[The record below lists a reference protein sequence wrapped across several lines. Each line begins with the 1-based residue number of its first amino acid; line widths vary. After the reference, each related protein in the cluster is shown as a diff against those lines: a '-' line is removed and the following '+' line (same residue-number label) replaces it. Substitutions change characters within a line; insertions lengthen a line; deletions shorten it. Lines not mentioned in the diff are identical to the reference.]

1 MRIDEQIRAAKPG
14 RSVLLSASAG
24 SGKTH
29 VLVRRVIHLLAAGAG
44 PDEIAAITFTE
55 KAAAQM
61 KARLFRELA
70 GAAWDGKSTFEL
82 LGLEP
87 SDPPFPL
94 SLSPE
99 EIFSELTARPDALG
113 ISTIHAF
120 CLGLLKRFPLEAGV
134 PPEFRILDDSE
145 IPVRR
150 IAAVDECVEKAEEV
164 GLASDF
170 MTLSDTGL
178 TIGKIKGL
186 LLSALDKRGHI
197 ARMESELGGF
207 DRLLS
212 GIEGAYKKNEDKAAE
227 LLSGNIA
234 DEASVILGL
243 LNAYPGLSF
252 TGMAAVVTGLER
264 LQSIRKVDELSAAF
278 EYLSEYFYTAKLEYR
293 AKSPFTKT
301 AANEALKGNYKG
313 TQLKEK
319 VAALVAEHDVFY
331 GKLRENVNELAQA
344 YDGMAAAKALAS
356 FLRLYRAAETSYTTA
371 NHAEGLLDYDDLEIY
386 AYRLLDGPHVD
397 RVLNRV
403 EEKILHYL
411 VDEFQDTGELQW
423 GIVERLN
430 SEVFAGAGAEGMKA
444 PTLFVVGDKKQS
456 IYRFRKANYRLMDV
470 LKEKMEEGVDPLRRD
485 FPELDYNFRSAPEI
499 LKVVDEVF
507 LPLIEEYRPAR
518 PYREDARGSVTLRL
532 VPVGTEADALA
543 EEVEAALGA
552 AIYEKEGPRPAR
564 YGDMAVLIR
573 TRAGLKSYE
582 KALGKRGIPFKV
594 VGGTGFFFQDE
605 IQALIN
611 ILRYLDNPSELL
623 PLAAALKSPLF
634 SLTDL
639 DLEPMFVDRAA
650 SSVLGRPW
658 PGADRL
664 FDGWRAMA
672 GVETVAGLLE
682 AVIRDSGAVAAFGFA
697 GGPSAVLN
705 MEKLKNIA
713 REYEARGGSGLSGFI
728 EWVKAYR
735 ENAEMATADVELQD
749 GGDYVSI
756 MTVHT
761 AKGLEFP
768 VVFLPGAARGTR
780 NTVDDFLLEEDED
793 GLHTPGIRTEGLL
806 GENATFKHLKGI
818 ERSELYEES
827 KRLLYVAMTRAMDHL
842 VIIGEDRKPAKGTW
856 MDFISQ
862 AAPASL
868 YGPPYESVTEGSRTY
883 PPGPRLCLE
892 RGEDNA
898 AAAARPPKSE
908 RLAPLPADGELSFLA
923 PSSMAVPLE
932 DHTRDMAQN
941 DPFLRGTIVHRALE
955 SYGKAGGYDLP
966 SIAKAEPGF
975 VELGG
980 AEGKRLLEDIERAI
994 SLMFTDPSIKR
1005 LFEGSGR
1012 YFELPML
1019 LRRGGDII
1027 GGTADLVIM
1036 EGERASVID
1045 YKTGLEGFSEE
1056 EIINAYSPQLT
1067 AYAGAVMEAFGVP
1080 SVECHILL
1088 VDRVKLISLPAR
1100 QQL

>member
-1 MRIDEQIRAAKPG
+1 MRIVEQISAAKPD

-29 VLVRRVIHLLAAGAG
+29 VLVRRIIHLLAVGAG

-61 KARLFRELA
+61 KDRLFRELA
-70 GAAWDGKSTFEL
+70 AAAWDGKSTLEL

-94 SLSPE
+94 ILSPE

-120 CLGLLKRFPLEAGV
+120 CLGLLRRFPLEAGV
-134 PPEFRILDDSE
+134 PPEFRILDDSD

-150 IAAVDECVEKAEEV
+150 ITAVDDCVEKAEEG
-164 GLASDF
+164 GLAADF
-170 MTLSDTGL
+170 ITLADTGL
-178 TIGKIKGL
+178 TIGKVKGL
-186 LLSALDKRGHI
+186 LASALGKRGHI

-212 GIEGAYKKNEDKAAE
+212 GIEDAYKEYEDKAVA
-227 LLSGNIA
+227 LLSRNMTA
-234 DEASVILGL
+234 EAGAILGL
-243 LNAYPGLSF
+243 LEAY
-252 TGMAAVVTGLER
+252 TGLR
-264 LQSIRKVDELSAAF
+264 LSGADIEEVKTGLWKLRIIKTVNDVPDVF
-278 EYLSEYFYTAKLEYR
+278 EDLFEYFYTRESVFKKNSPMTKAAAKNVPKG
-293 AKSPFTKT
+293 KS
-301 AANEALKGNYKG
+301 AAFVE
-313 TQLKEK
+313 
-319 VAALVAEHDVFY
+319 EHDELYFN
-331 GKLRENVNELAQA
+331 LRENVDALAQA
-344 YDGMAAAKALAS
+344 YDGMTAAKALAS
-356 FLRLYRAAETSYTTA
+356 FMRLYRAAEASYTTA
-371 NHAEGLLDYDDLEIY
+371 NHAEGMLDYDDLEIY
-386 AYRLLDGPHVD
+386 AYRLLDGPHAE

-456 IYRFRKANYRLMDV
+456 VYRFRKANYRLMDV
-470 LKEKMEEGVDPLRRD
+470 LKEKMEEGVDPTRRD

-507 LPLIEEYRPAR
+507 LPLFEGYRPSR
-518 PYREDARGSVTLRL
+518 PYRADAKGSVMLRL

-543 EEVEAALGA
+543 EEVKAALGA
-552 AIYEKEGPRPAR
+552 AIYGETGPRSAK

-573 TRAGLKSYE
+573 TRAGLKLYE
-582 KALGKRGIPFKV
+582 KALGGRGIPFKV

-605 IQALIN
+605 IQALVN

-634 SLTDL
+634 SLTDI
-639 DLEPMFVDRAA
+639 DVEPMFAA
-650 SSVLGRPW
+650 RDASPVLGKPW

-664 FDGWRAMA
+664 FEGWRGMA
-672 GVETVAGLLE
+672 GIETVSGLLD

-705 MEKLKNIA
+705 IEKLKGIA
-713 REYEARGGSGLSGFI
+713 REYDARGGSGLSGFI

-768 VVFLPGAARGTR
+768 VVFLPGAARGAR
-780 NTVDDFLLEEDED
+780 NTVDDFLLEEDKV
-793 GLHTPGIRTEGLL
+793 GHVLGMRTEGLL
-806 GENATFKHLKGI
+806 GENATFKLLKEI
-818 ERSELYEES
+818 EKNELLEES

-842 VIIGEDRKPAKGTW
+842 VIIGEDRRPAKGTW
-856 MDFISQ
+856 LDFMNQ
-862 AAPASL
+862 AAPVSL
-868 YGPPYESVTEGSRTY
+868 YGPPDGLAEETRTF
-883 PPGPRLCLE
+883 PPGPRPRLE
-892 RGEDNA
+892 LEEEA
-898 AAAARPPKSE
+898 ADATVHPPQPG
-908 RLAPLPADGELSFLA
+908 RLAPLPGDGVLRFLA
-923 PSSMAVPLE
+923 PSGMAVPLE
-932 DHTRDMAQN
+932 DHFRDFAQS
-941 DPFLRGTIVHRALE
+941 DPFLRGTIVHRVLE
-955 SYGKAGGYDLP
+955 LYGKTGGYDLP
-966 SIAKAEPGF
+966 SIAKVEPGF
-975 VELGG
+975 TALGV
-980 AEGKRLLEDIERAI
+980 AEGKKLLEDIEKTISRLFSDLAI
-994 SLMFTDPSIKR
+994 RR
-1005 LFEGSGR
+1005 LFEGAGR
-1012 YFELPML
+1012 YFELPL
-1019 LRRGGDII
+1019 LVRRGRDVI

-1036 EGERASVID
+1036 DGERATVVD

-1056 EIINAYSPQLT
+1056 EIVNAYSPQLL
-1067 AYAGAVMEAFGVP
+1067 AYTEAVMEAFGLSV
-1080 SVECHILL
+1080 VECHILL
-1088 VDRVKLISLPAR
+1088 VDRVKLISLPPCR
-1100 QQL
+1100 QL